1 MMKFIER
8 QNFYMSHKFYTV
20 DRIEEDT
27 AVLYDREKREKDEEN
42 KLNIAVAD
50 LPENIKEG
58 DILRFD
64 EEDKTYTIDKDKT
77 EQVKASIEERFKKL
91 FKK

>member
-1 MMKFIER
+1 MAV
-8 QNFYMSHKFYTV
+8 KFYRI
-20 DRIEEDT
+20 DRIEENI
-27 AVLYDREKREKDEEN
+27 AVLYDGDDKKSDIPVEN
-42 KLNIAVAD
+42 

-64 EEDKTYTIDKDKT
+64 EDEEYKTYIIDVEKT
-77 EQVKASIEERFKKL
+77 NQEKTDITERFKKL